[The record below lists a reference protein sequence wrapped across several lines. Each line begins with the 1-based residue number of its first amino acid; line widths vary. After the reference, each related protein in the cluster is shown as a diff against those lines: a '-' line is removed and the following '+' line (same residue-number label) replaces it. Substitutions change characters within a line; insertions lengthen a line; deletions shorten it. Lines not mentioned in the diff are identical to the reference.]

1 VRLLEELTLKIQ
13 TTRERLLAS
22 SIICGA
28 ALMGLGVTQANAAA
42 AAAAPAAGSAEV
54 SEIVV
59 TGTRI
64 PTPNLTSVAPVTSVS
79 AADIKAQGVTRVED
93 LINSLPQ
100 SFAAQGSNVSNA
112 ANGIATVNLRG
123 LGSTRTLVLI
133 DGKRLMAGNPTSN
146 ATTPVAADLNFIP
159 APLIQR
165 VDVLT
170 GGASAVYGA
179 DAVAGVVNFI
189 MNRNFE
195 GVRLDAQYSYY
206 QHNQQNPSSVADTVR
221 AARAKAA
228 VPDNFIVPGDFH
240 GGEGDQE
247 SITLGVNAPDG
258 KGNITAY
265 ATHVQVN
272 PVLASAYDYTACTLN
287 SGATFLSAG
296 CGGSGTAFPTRF
308 GGFIVDPSGPGNT
321 FRPRTGADV
330 YNFSPTNYLMRPD
343 QRYSMGAFAHYEI
356 NPHFQAYADI
366 MFMEDNSTAAI
377 APGGIFANSGPG
389 PGGAFAV
396 NCDNPFMSAQQANSI
411 CTPAQIAAGSNVN
424 LTVARRNVEGGGR
437 LTIFDHQEQ
446 RYVIGLKGELGGDW
460 SYDAYMQYGK
470 TSLSQEQD
478 NNFLTSRINRALIA
492 KRNAQ
497 GQIVCQ
503 SVIDGSDPA
512 CVPINYFTLGA
523 VTPAALNYLQA
534 PTFSGGNIIEQ
545 VASANVVGN
554 LPDSIKSPWANGKIG
569 VSIGAEY
576 RREHLDSKSDV
587 PQATGDVNGNGAA
600 KPPVNGGFDVY
611 ELYGETRIPI
621 VQDQPWAKDLTMELA
636 YRYSDYSNAG
646 TTNTYKISGDWTV
659 VDGVRIRA
667 GYNRAVRAPNVVE
680 LFAPAN
686 VVLDGT
692 VDPCAG
698 LKAGDPLV
706 ARCASLFGLT
716 TAQVL
721 ALEPDPA
728 SQYNGKTGGNPNLVP
743 EKADTYTVGF
753 VWSPTF
759 LPGASLTV
767 DYFDIKVNDYIA
779 NIGANVIINACVL
792 QNSTSAC
799 ALVHRDAIGSIKSTQ
814 GFVTDT
820 EVNQGALHTSGV
832 DVSAAYRTG
841 LDTFGIQNMGSI
853 SANFVG
859 TWLDKLE
866 TTVINGQSPIDCA
879 GLYGSTC
886 TTLGGSANPNPTWRH
901 KLRLTWNTPY
911 EYGWFGNLALSAQWR
926 YFGSVDVDG
935 TSSQP
940 ALSTPNVAPSDRT
953 LGARSYLD
961 LLATF
966 KIKDNYS
973 FRVGVNNVLDQDPP
987 LAGSGGTVNPA
998 TGQLFPSNCPAG
1010 ACNQNVYAQMYDTL
1024 GRYIFVGVTADF

>member
-1 VRLLEELTLKIQ
+1 LKIQ

-22 SIICGA
+22 SMICGA
-28 ALMGLGVTQANAAA
+28 AFLGLSATQASAADAAA
-42 AAAAPAAGSAEV
+42 GAEV

-64 PTPNLTSVAPVTSVS
+64 PTPNLTSVAPVTSVG

-93 LINSLPQ
+93 LLNSLPQ
-100 SFAAQGSNVSNA
+100 SFASQGSNISNN

-123 LGSTRTLVLI
+123 LGATRTLVLI
-133 DGKRLMAGNPTSN
+133 DGRRLMSGNPTSN

-159 APLIQR
+159 TALIER
-165 VDVLT
+165 VDILT

-179 DAVAGVVNFI
+179 DAVAGVVNFV
-189 MNRNFE
+189 MNKSFE
-195 GVRLDAQYSYY
+195 GVRIDAQYSIY
-206 QHNQQNPSSVADTVR
+206 QHGQHNDEIQAVVR
-221 AARAKAA
+221 DARSRAA
-228 VPDNFIVPGDFH
+228 VPDNFIVPGDFT
-240 GGEGDQE
+240 GGEGSEQ
-247 SITLGVNAPDG
+247 SIVIGANAPDG
-258 KGNITAY
+258 KGNVTAY
-265 ATHVQVN
+265 ATHVQIN
-272 PVLASAYDYTACTLN
+272 PVLASSYDYTACTLN
-287 SGATFLSAG
+287 SGASFFQAR

-308 GGFIVDPSGPGNT
+308 GSFIVDPSGPGNT
-321 FRPRTGADV
+321 FRARTGSDV
-330 YNFSPTNYLMRPD
+330 YNFSPTNYLQRPD
-343 QRYSMGAFAHYEI
+343 QRYGLGAFAHYEI
-356 NPHFQAYADI
+356 NPHFQAYADL
-366 MFMEDNSTAAI
+366 MFMDDNSTAQI

-389 PGGAFAV
+389 PGGAFAI
-396 NCDNPFMSAQQANSI
+396 NCDNPLMSAQEAGLI

-424 LTVARRNVEGGGR
+424 LTVARRNTEGGGR
-437 LTIFDHQEQ
+437 LTIFEHQEQ
-446 RYVIGLKGELGGDW
+446 RYVVGLKGDLFGDW
-460 SYDAYMQYGK
+460 TYDGYLQYGK
-470 TSLSQEQD
+470 TSLNQEQD
-478 NNFLTSRINRALIA
+478 ANFLTSRINRALIA
-492 KRNAQ
+492 RRNAA

-503 SVIDGSDPA
+503 SVIDGTDPA

-545 VASANVVGN
+545 VASLSLVGS
-554 LPDSIKSPWANGKIG
+554 LPDQIKSPFANDKIG
-569 VSIGAEY
+569 VSVGAEY

-611 ELYGETRIPI
+611 ELFGEARVPL
-621 VQDQPWAKDLTMELA
+621 VQDAPFAKDITAELA
-636 YRYSDYSNAG
+636 YRFSDYSNAG
-646 TTNTYKISGDWTV
+646 VTHTYKASGDWTII
-659 VDGVRIRA
+659 DGFRVRA

-698 LKAGDPLV
+698 LAASNPLV
-706 ARCASLFGLT
+706 QRCATLFGLT

-728 SQYNGKTGGNPNLVP
+728 SQYYGQVGGNPNLKP

-753 VWSPTF
+753 VWSPSF
-759 LPGASLTV
+759 LPGANLTV
-767 DYFDIKVNDYIA
+767 DWFDIKVEDYIA
-779 NIGANVIINACVL
+779 NVGANVIINTCVL
-792 QNSTSAC
+792 QNNAAAC
-799 ALVHRDAIGSIKSTQ
+799 ALVHRDAIGSLRSTG

-832 DVSAAYRTG
+832 DVNAGYHTG
-841 LDTFGIQNMGSI
+841 LDTFGLANMGSV

-866 TTVINGQSPIDCA
+866 TTVINGQAPIDCA

-886 TTLGGSANPNPTWRH
+886 TTLGGSNNPNPKWRH
-901 KLRLTWNTPY
+901 KLRLTWNTPF
-911 EYGWFGNLALSAQWR
+911 EYGWFGGLGLSAQWR
-926 YFGSVDVDG
+926 YFASVDVDG

-940 ALSTPNVAPSDRT
+940 ALATPNVAPTDRK
-953 LGARSYLD
+953 LGSRSYLD

-966 KIKDNYS
+966 KVKDNYS

-987 LAGSGGTVNPA
+987 LAGSGGTTNPA
-998 TGQLFPSNCPAG
+998 TGALFPSNCPAG

-1024 GRYIFVGVTADF
+1024 GRYFFVGLTADF

>member
-1 VRLLEELTLKIQ
+1 MKSNSKREL
-13 TTRERLLAS
+13 LLAS
-22 SIICGA
+22 TMICGA
-28 ALMGLGVTQANAAA
+28 ALGLPAAANAA
-42 AAAAPAAGSAEV
+42 AAAAPAATANAEV

-100 SFAAQGSNVSNA
+100 AFASQGSNISNGSDGTA
-112 ANGIATVNLRG
+112 SVNLRG
-123 LGSTRTLVLI
+123 LGANRTLVLI
-133 DGKRLMAGNPTSN
+133 DGRRLMAGNPTS
-146 ATTPVAADLNFIP
+146 AVAPVSADLNFIP
-159 APLIQR
+159 TALVER

-189 MNRNFE
+189 MNKNFE
-195 GVRLDAQYSYY
+195 GVRLDAQYSFY
-206 QHNQQNPSSVADTVR
+206 QHNQQNPDNVD
-221 AARAKAA
+221 AA
-228 VPDNFIVPGDFH
+228 VRNAQAASAVKSFYQVPGDYK

-247 SITLGVNAPDG
+247 SITIGVNAPDG

-265 ATHVQVN
+265 ATHVQIN
-272 PVLASAYDYTACTLN
+272 PVLASNYDYTACSLN
-287 SGATFLSAG
+287 SGADFVSAG

-321 FRPRTGADV
+321 FRPRTAGDL
-330 YNFSPTNYLMRPD
+330 YNFSPTNYLQRPD
-343 QRYSMGAFAHYEI
+343 QRYGMGAFAHYEI

-366 MFMEDNSTAAI
+366 MFMDDNSTAQV
-377 APGGIFANSGPG
+377 APGGIFANTGPG

-411 CTPAQIAAGSNVN
+411 CTPAQIASGANVN
-424 LTVARRNVEGGGR
+424 LTVARRNIEGGGR

-460 SYDAYMQYGK
+460 SYDSYLQYGK
-470 TSLSQEQD
+470 TSLSQEQG

-492 KRNAQ
+492 RRNAA

-503 SVIDGSDPA
+503 SVIDGTDPA

-534 PTFSGGNIIEQ
+534 PTFSGGAIIEQ
-545 VASANVVGN
+545 IANLNIVGS
-554 LPDSIKSPWANGKIG
+554 LPDAIKSPWANDKVG

-576 RREHLDSKSDV
+576 RREHLDSHSDV
-587 PQATGDVNGNGAA
+587 SQSIGDVNGLGGAN
-600 KPPVNGGFDVY
+600 PPVDGGYDVY
-611 ELYGETRIPI
+611 ELYGEARIPI
-621 VQDQPWAKDLTMELA
+621 VQDQPWAKDITAELA

-646 TTNTYKISGDWTV
+646 TTNTYKASADWTII
-659 VDGVRIRA
+659 DGFRLRG

-680 LFAPAN
+680 LFAPRN
-686 VVLDGT
+686 VALDGT

-698 LKAGDPLV
+698 LKPGDPLV
-706 ARCASLFGLT
+706 IRCATLFSLT
-716 TAQVL
+716 VAQVL

-728 SQYNGKTGGNPNLVP
+728 NQYNGQFGGNPNLRP
-743 EKADTYTVGF
+743 ETADTYTLGF
-753 VWSPTF
+753 VWQPSF
-759 LPGASLTV
+759 LPAATFTL
-767 DYFDIKVNDYIA
+767 DWFDIDVKDFISNV
-779 NIGANVIINACVL
+779 GANVIINGCVGG
-792 QNSTSAC
+792 AHPDFC
-799 ALVHRDAIGSIKSTQ
+799 PLVHRDAIGSIKSTQ
-814 GFVTDT
+814 GFVIDT
-820 EVNQGALHTSGV
+820 TLNQGGLHTSGI
-832 DVSAAYRTG
+832 DVSASYRTG
-841 LDTFGIQNMGSI
+841 LDTFGLQNAGSI
-853 SANFVG
+853 SANLVG

-866 TTVINGQSPIDCA
+866 TTVLNGTSAIDCA
-879 GLYGSTC
+879 GLYGATC
-886 TTLGGSANPNPTWRH
+886 STLGGSATPNPEWRH
-901 KLRLTWNTPY
+901 KLRITWNTPY

-926 YFGSVDVDG
+926 YFSSVKLDAFDG
-935 TSSQP
+935 DP
-940 ALSTPNVAPSDRT
+940 ALNNPGGQFASDAK

-966 KIKDNYS
+966 KVKDNYS

-987 LAGSGGTVNPA
+987 LAGAN
-998 TGQLFPSNCPAG
+998 NCAPVV
-1010 ACNQNVYAQMYDTL
+1010 CNQNVYAQMYDTL
-1024 GRYIFVGVTADF
+1024 GRYIFVGLTADF

>member
-1 VRLLEELTLKIQ
+1 LKIQ

-22 SIICGA
+22 SMICGA
-28 ALMGLGVTQANAAA
+28 AIVGLTATQANAAA
-42 AAAAPAAGSAEV
+42 APAATPGANAEV

-64 PTPNLTSVAPVTSVS
+64 PTPNLTSVAPVTSVT
-79 AADIKAQGVTRVED
+79 AADIKAQGVSRVED
-93 LINSLPQ
+93 LLNSLPQ

-112 ANGIATVNLRG
+112 SDGTATANLRG
-123 LGSTRTLVLI
+123 LGPNRTLVLI
-133 DGKRLMAGNPTSN
+133 DGRRLMAGNPTSSI
-146 ATTPVAADLNFIP
+146 APVAADLNFIP
-159 APLIQR
+159 TALVER
-165 VDVLT
+165 VDILT

-446 RYVIGLKGELGGDW
+446 RYVIGVEGELGGDW

-523 VTPAALNYLQA
+523 VTPAALNCLQA

-545 VASANVVGN
+545 IASGNVVGS
-554 LPDSIKSPWANGKIG
+554 LPDSVKLPWANDRIG
-569 VSIGAEY
+569 LSIGAEY
-576 RREHLDSKSDV
+576 RREHLDSHSDV
-587 PQATGDVNGNGAA
+587 PQSIGDVNGTGGAN
-600 KPPVNGGFDVY
+600 PPVDGGYDVY

-621 VQDQPWAKDLTMELA
+621 VQDQPWAKDITMELA

-646 TTNTYKISGDWTV
+646 TTNTYKASADWTII
-659 VDGVRIRA
+659 DGFRLRG

-680 LFAPAN
+680 LFAPQN
-686 VVLDGT
+686 VALDGT

-698 LKAGDPLV
+698 LKPGDPLV
-706 ARCASLFGLT
+706 TRCATLFGLT
-716 TAQVL
+716 
-721 ALEPDPA
+721 
-728 SQYNGKTGGNPNLVP
+728 
-743 EKADTYTVGF
+743 
-753 VWSPTF
+753 
-759 LPGASLTV
+759 V
-767 DYFDIKVNDYIA
+767 DE
-779 NIGANVIINACVL
+779 C
-792 QNSTSAC
+792 
-799 ALVHRDAIGSIKSTQ
+799 
-814 GFVTDT
+814 
-820 EVNQGALHTSGV
+820 
-832 DVSAAYRTG
+832 
-841 LDTFGIQNMGSI
+841 
-853 SANFVG
+853 
-859 TWLDKLE
+859 
-866 TTVINGQSPIDCA
+866 
-879 GLYGSTC
+879 
-886 TTLGGSANPNPTWRH
+886 
-901 KLRLTWNTPY
+901 
-911 EYGWFGNLALSAQWR
+911 
-926 YFGSVDVDG
+926 
-935 TSSQP
+935 
-940 ALSTPNVAPSDRT
+940 
-953 LGARSYLD
+953 
-961 LLATF
+961 
-966 KIKDNYS
+966 
-973 FRVGVNNVLDQDPP
+973 
-987 LAGSGGTVNPA
+987 LAGVTREAARALGLLGETGTLEAGKSADLAIWNIERPAELVYRMGFNPLHA
-998 TGQLFPSNCPAG
+998 RIWRGQ
-1010 ACNQNVYAQMYDTL
+1010 
-1024 GRYIFVGVTADF
+1024 